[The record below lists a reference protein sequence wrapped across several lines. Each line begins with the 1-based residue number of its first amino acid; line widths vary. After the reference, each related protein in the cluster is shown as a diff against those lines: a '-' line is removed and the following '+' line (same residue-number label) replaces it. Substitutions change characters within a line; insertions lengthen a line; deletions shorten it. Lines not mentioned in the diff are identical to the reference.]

1 MASLRFITTAI
12 GWIADMSGQSLT
24 IRTNRAREIAGAIK
38 EGKQYRVEIKEYRKK
53 RTLDQNALY
62 WATLTELA
70 KKLGVSNNYAHNM
83 MLRRYGSVED
93 FDDFPGMMILPDTDE
108 AQKKADEAE
117 TYHLKPTSEVKRGKD
132 GRFYR
137 TYLLLRGSS
146 TYDTAEMTRLIDGLV
161 DEAKQVGV
169 ELVWEE

>member
-1 MASLRFITTAI
+1 MI
-12 GWIADMSGQSLT
+12 GFVTNSFGWSMDGAGYSLT
-24 IRTNRAREIAGAIK
+24 VRTDRAREIAGK
-38 EGKQYRVEIKEYRKK
+38 LDPTKRYKVEIREYRKK
-53 RTLDQNALY
+53 RSLDQNAMY
-62 WATLTELA
+62 WSLLTKVA
-70 KKLGVSNNYAHNM
+70 QKTGISNAFAHNQ
-83 MLRRYGSVED
+83 MLRRYGQVERFGD
-93 FDDFPGMMILPDTDE
+93 KAAIIVLPDTDE